1 MRTPDKISEMIPADA
16 VSLARRYSRAA
27 IEVVNQIMEDGDS
40 DAIRLRAAEVM
51 LERGWGKA
59 SSNVDMKVDHKY
71 SVAVSGLG
79 REELV
84 GMLRQRLGLVDGSED
99 IEFERFGVDEDVTE

>member
-1 MRTPDKISEMIPADA
+1 MRSPDKISEMIPADA
-16 VSLARRYSRAA
+16 VSLARKYSRAA
-27 IEVVNQIMEDGDS
+27 IETVNQIMEDGDS

-59 SSNVDMKVDHKY
+59 ASNVDMKVDHKY

-84 GMLRQRLGLVDGSED
+84 CMLRQRLGLVDGAEDVEYEQIDIGSED
-99 IEFERFGVDEDVTE
+99 EE

>member
-1 MRTPDKISEMIPADA
+1 MKPTSRSEIQPVDA
-16 VSLARRYSRAA
+16 LTLARQHSRAA
-27 IEVVNQIMEDGDS
+27 IDVVKEIMESGDS
-40 DAIRLRAAEVM
+40 DSIRLRAAEIM

-59 SSNVDMKVDHKY
+59 ASSVDMKVDHRY

-84 GMLRQRLGLVDGSED
+84 MMLRQRLGLGDG
-99 IEFERFGVDEDVTE
+99 VEDVEFSTGDDREVE